1 MNFINFL
8 KRAKNARKVFG
19 KKEIKIIAR
28 QLKGMKLT
36 QSERNRLS
44 RDIRPKLEFIEGCHY
59 YKEFFKL
66 EKNMVNKLV
75 IEQSVK
81 IILND
86 RDADKIGS
94 IMLFG
99 SFADSTF
106 NEKSDIDIAVVFENE
121 VSLKEA
127 TLFRK

>member
-75 IEQSVK
+75 IEQSEK
-81 IILND
+81 LILND
-86 RDADKIGS
+86 RDAKKIGPLMLLKLFFTLCS
-94 IMLFG
+94 ITNLFTIFF
-99 SFADSTF
+99 S
-106 NEKSDIDIAVVFENE
+106 
-121 VSLKEA
+121 SLKNS
-127 TLFRK
+127 L